1 MYVFHTHMCVC
12 VFATLVGFFLAHL
25 QAAAC
30 AMQMNISTSFSFW
43 EKEMGIQREEGE
55 ERGKSG
61 EG

>member
-1 MYVFHTHMCVC
+1 MYFTHTCVCVC

-30 AMQMNISTSFSFW
+30 AMQMNISTSFIF
-43 EKEMGIQREEGE
+43 GREGE
-55 ERGKSG
+55 GYTEGERGKSG